1 MKPIKRHEL
10 PFIPTANLVDIAIL
24 LIIFY
29 MACSNFVSQTAAKVT
44 LPKAEAL
51 ERQQEPLVL
60 VLIDSMGNIYLQG
73 KQLDNAAAVQSGV
86 SALLQDKTTDAMRMV
101 MFRCDESV
109 NRDIFEP
116 VISAIVE
123 AGGII
128 MAVGENLGTGK

>member
-1 MKPIKRHEL
+1 MKPIKRHSL

-29 MACSNFVSQTAAKVT
+29 MACSNFVSQSVAKVT

-60 VLIDSMGNIYLQG
+60 VMIDSKENIYLQG
-73 KQLDNAAAVQSGV
+73 RQVDDAAAVQSGV
-86 SALLQDKTTDAMRMV
+86 ANLLQDKTTDATRMV
-101 MFRCDESV
+101 MFRCDEGV
-109 NRDIFEP
+109 KRDVFEP

-128 MAVGENLGTGK
+128 MAVGENVGTRK

>member
-1 MKPIKRHEL
+1 MKPIKRHSL

-29 MACSNFVSQTAAKVT
+29 MACSNFVAQTAAKVT
-44 LPKAEAL
+44 LPKAEAMD
-51 ERQQEPLVL
+51 RQQEPLVL
-60 VLIDSMGNIYLQG
+60 VLIDSKGNIYLQG
-73 KQLDNAAAVQSGV
+73 KQVQNAASVQSGV
-86 SALLQDKTTDAMRMV
+86 SGLLQDKTTDAMRMV

-128 MAVGENLGTGK
+128 MAVGENLAAGK